1 MLSRITQLCLLL
13 AWCVFLAVSTLKSAA
28 RMPTLRADSLVHQVS
43 STCAVGRHSSHTCT
57 MDLTHQRLHRDV
69 SAAGGELGSKDAEA
83 EV

>member
-1 MLSRITQLCLLL
+1 
-13 AWCVFLAVSTLKSAA
+13 
-28 RMPTLRADSLVHQVS
+28 MPTLSADSLVHQVS
-43 STCAVGRHSSHTCT
+43 STCAVGGHSSHTCT